1 MQSEPADT
9 DTEGGQRK
17 CTYQRR
23 VRMKRVEF
31 RENLRAFFRQG
42 RSVKRLSVITRCPY

>member
-17 CTYQRR
+17 CTYQR
-23 VRMKRVEF
+23 RVEF